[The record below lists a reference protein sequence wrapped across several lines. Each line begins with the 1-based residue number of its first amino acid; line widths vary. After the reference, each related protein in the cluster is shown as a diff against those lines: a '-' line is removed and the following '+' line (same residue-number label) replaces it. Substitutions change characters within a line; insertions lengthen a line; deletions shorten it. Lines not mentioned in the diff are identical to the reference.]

1 MNSEAFN
8 ELLCLMYVKRRR
20 TILFHDWKSAMLNQP
35 FDVWLDAQRI
45 ISELFP
51 HAVNCCDANTFDQS
65 FTFIN
70 HYFQHQVQ
78 APLVCFTP
86 LEPASIRT
94 YLQLLISRDTV
105 RQLLVHQNCMSNPQ
119 QLQLLIDQL
128 GGVDFSYWW
137 HNPSF
142 QALHLFF
149 LHALWMNRDHTRDIL
164 CLCID
169 KQRRQCASVLI
180 DNVGCTKKLFQCVR
194 MHDSGA
200 VCGKE
205 AAVRCERCH
214 RAFYCSAQCQRQD
227 KVMHQLECIQKK
239 CCLCKRTVRT

>member
-8 ELLCLMYVKRRR
+8 ELLCFFYVKRRR
-20 TILFHDWKSAMLNQP
+20 SILFHDWKSAMMKQP
-35 FDVWLDAQRI
+35 YDVFLDGERI

-51 HAVNCCDANTFDQS
+51 HAINCCDSNAFDQS

-70 HYFQHQVQ
+70 HYLQHSIQ

-86 LEPASIRT
+86 LEPDNIRT

-105 RQLLVHQNCMSNPQ
+105 RQLLVHQNNMSHPQ
-119 QLQLLIDQL
+119 QLQQLIDSL

-137 HNPSF
+137 HDNAYK
-142 QALHLFF
+142 ALHLFF
-149 LHALWMNRDHTRDIL
+149 LHALWMNREYPRDIL

-169 KQRRQCASVLI
+169 KAQRRCTSALI
-180 DNVGCTKKLFQCVR
+180 NNVGNTTNLFRCVR
-194 MHDSGA
+194 MHDNGA

-205 AAVRCERCH
+205 ASVRCDRCH
-214 RAFYCSAQCQRQD
+214 RAFYCSTQCQRFD
-227 KVMHQLECIQKK
+227 KSMHQLECIQRK
-239 CCLCKRTVRT
+239 CCLCKRGHQN